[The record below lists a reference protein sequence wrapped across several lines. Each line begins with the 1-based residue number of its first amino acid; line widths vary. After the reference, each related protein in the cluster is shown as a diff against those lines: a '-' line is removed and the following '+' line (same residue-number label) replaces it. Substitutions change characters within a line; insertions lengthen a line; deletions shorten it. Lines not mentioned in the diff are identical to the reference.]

1 MICGDIGD
9 NFIILMDVDQLL
21 YSSGSNS
28 KGQLGYSS
36 SVEEFKFGCI
46 DKIHQ
51 FPVKLVCCGMDFVM
65 ALGGIKLTD
74 PNKLL

>member
-1 MICGDIGD
+1 M
-9 NFIILMDVDQLL
+9 
-21 YSSGSNS
+21 
-28 KGQLGYSS
+28 GYSS

-51 FPVKLVCCGMDFVM
+51 FPVKLVSCGWDFVM